1 MVYVKQIMLRNFKS
15 FSGTSKL
22 NLDPGFTVITGPNG
36 SGKSNLLD
44 AFQFVL
50 GELGSRRMRVSAFS
64 GLIYDEAGKDEEGK
78 AKNDFAQVI
87 IRLDNSDNG
96 IAVDNKIV
104 NIGRRVDREGRSRF
118 FLNGKVVSRRTVID
132 VLKMAGISSEGYN
145 IVLQGTATRLSDLT
159 PAERMNAIESIIGI
173 SEYDEKKAEAKGRLE
188 EAERKVEV
196 ASARI
201 DEVRKRLVSL
211 ERERNDA
218 LRYRF
223 LLEEERRLRIRRLS
237 YEVLRVE
244 SEIEALNQKLKANE
258 ERLQGLEAQKQR
270 LASERA
276 GAKDELEGFSQ
287 ETADKGNTRLPI
299 IKSEIVK
306 QREIIGALQRRKEE
320 IERRKAGLLR
330 SREEEESELER
341 LEKERAEINGKIEA
355 LSKEAS
361 SAKEEIQKKESAIL
375 GNSEQIFTLKDDI
388 VKNRKSAEEMEERLG
403 PIRESLEG
411 LGLEENKHSLI
422 VESLGERIEELRK
435 KKAEAEKGVE
445 SLRNSLK
452 EFRELKKAE
461 ERKVEDFLKET
472 NDRLEKQRLLRKRLE
487 EARVL
492 TSQVENTVTEFTA
505 KRDLWKNIAVEERAL
520 QRIEEMSEAEAI
532 AGYHGILRNL
542 IKTEPKYRRAVEA
555 SSDGWINAVVVE
567 NLDSALQ
574 CIKSMKKSEFGIV
587 RVLPLQEIRP
597 LENTLQRFKS
607 LEAEGEPKGEGIVAP
622 LPTLIKC
629 GEGFSPLISLIWG
642 DTLLVKDDET
652 ALRVSGQ
659 GYRAV
664 TISSDVYEPSG
675 GVMGGHYR
683 SIPEFSK
690 LVPAE
695 ESITNLSK
703 TIKALKS
710 HLNDRMS
717 NLRLSGDDMKKVSSY
732 IDNSTK
738 TIETI
743 EGNLKQFTESL
754 RRAERNAASM
764 DKRMTD
770 LQTELEGEK
779 NLISSLRERKQ
790 IALQEIS
797 RIKDEIAQLMAKKPS
812 DVADLEAQIV
822 RLNQE
827 IDALRRKGGELES
840 ESLSHRGRLESIV
853 EPRISDVARRI
864 SSAGESAQ
872 NLEAESAKVKE
883 ELEAAEKVLKDLEDE
898 RNTLTEDVES
908 TSRVLRVHQEKIR
921 KIETEIEGAERRIAS
936 IEQERMG
943 VTLEAERKQLRVD
956 QLRRELAGLGQP
968 EPLPT
973 QEDELREIEGA
984 LKVVHAEAESLGA
997 INQLAVMQ
1005 YDDQMGNYKQLSIR
1019 INELESEKASILKFI
1034 AEIEDAK
1041 LKHFMKSFNEICEN
1055 FTEFFSKLTGG
1066 GEGRLEFQNPEDP
1079 FSAGID
1085 LFLQFPG
1092 KPMRLA
1098 SGHSGGERSV
1108 GAIAYLLAI
1117 QRFLKAP
1124 FYIFDEIDAHL
1135 DDFNVERLAEVL
1147 KENSS
1152 KAQFIVISLK
1162 DSMISTAEQVHGCFS
1177 RVGKS
1182 RIISLPKLEVAH

>member
-1 MVYVKQIMLRNFKS
+1 MVYVKQITLRNFKS
-15 FSGTSKL
+15 FSGTARL
-22 NLDPGFTVITGPNG
+22 NLDPGFTLITGPNG

-64 GLIYDEAGKDEEGK
+64 GLIYDEAGKEEEGK
-78 AKNDFAQVI
+78 AKNNFAQVI
-87 IRLDNSDNG
+87 VRLDNSDNG

-104 NIGRRVDREGRSRF
+104 SIGRRVDREGRSRF

-145 IVLQGTATRLSDLT
+145 IVLQGTATRLSDIT
-159 PAERMNAIESIIGI
+159 PAERMKAIESIIGI
-173 SEYDEKKAEAKGRLE
+173 SEYDEKKAEAKSKLE

-237 YEVLRVE
+237 YEILKVE

-258 ERLQGLEAQKQR
+258 ERLQDLEAQKQR
-270 LASERA
+270 LVSERTK
-276 GAKDELEGFSQ
+276 AKDELESFNQ
-287 ETADKGNTRLPI
+287 ETAEKGNTRLPI
-299 IKSEIVK
+299 IKSEIVR

-320 IERRKAGLLR
+320 VERRRTSLLR
-330 SREEEESELER
+330 NREEEKAELER
-341 LEKERAEINGKIEA
+341 LKKEREAINRKIES
-355 LSKEAS
+355 LNNEAS
-361 SAKEEIQKKESAIL
+361 SAKDQIQEKESTIL
-375 GNSEQIFTLKDDI
+375 GNSEQISTLKEEV
-388 VKNRKSAEEMEERLG
+388 VKNRKTAEEMEERLD

-411 LGLEENKHSLI
+411 LGLDENKQSLI
-422 VESLGERIEELRK
+422 VENLEERLKELGKRK
-435 KKAEAEKGVE
+435 VEAEKGVE

-452 EFRELKKAE
+452 EFRNLKKAE
-461 ERKVEDFLKET
+461 QKKVEDFLRET
-472 NDRLEKQRLLRKRLE
+472 NDRLERQRLLRKRLE
-487 EARVL
+487 EARDL
-492 TSQVENTVTEFTA
+492 TSQAENTVTEFTA

-520 QRIEEMSEAEAI
+520 QRIEEMSESGAI
-532 AGYHGILRNL
+532 AEYHGILRDF
-542 IKTEPKYRRAVEA
+542 IKTESRYRRAMEA

-574 CIKSMKKSEFGIV
+574 CIKSMKKSEFGMV
-587 RVLPLQEIRP
+587 RVLPLQEIKP

-607 LEAEGEPKGEGIVAP
+607 LEAEEGPKGGGVIAP

-629 GEGFSPLISLIWG
+629 DEKFSPLISLIWG
-642 DTLLVKDDET
+642 DTVLVRDDET

-664 TISSDVYEPSG
+664 TMSSDVYEPSG

-695 ESITNLSK
+695 ESVNNLSK

-710 HLNDRMS
+710 HLNDKMKD
-717 NLRLSGDDMKKVSSY
+717 LRLSGDDMKKVSSY

-743 EGNLKQFTESL
+743 DGNLRQFTESL
-754 RRAERNAASM
+754 RRAERNVAAI
-764 DKRMTD
+764 DKRIGDT
-770 LQTELEGEK
+770 QTEIEREK
-779 NLISSLRERKQ
+779 SLIDTLKGRKE
-790 IALQEIS
+790 IALQEMS

-827 IDALRRKGGELES
+827 IDALRRRGGELES
-840 ESLSHRGRLESIV
+840 EILSHRGKLESIV
-853 EPRISDVARRI
+853 EPRISDVERRI
-864 SSAGESAQ
+864 SSAADSAQ

-883 ELEAAEKVLKDLEDE
+883 ELEAAGKVLKTLEDE

-908 TSRVLRVHQEKIR
+908 TSKILRVHQEKIR
-921 KIETEIEGAERRIAS
+921 KIEAEIEGLERRIAS
-936 IEQERMG
+936 IGQEKMS
-943 VTLEAERKQLRVD
+943 VTLEAERKRLRTD
-956 QLRRELAGLGQP
+956 QFRRELVSLGQP
-968 EPLPT
+968 DPLPT
-973 QEDELREIEGA
+973 QEEELREIEGA
-984 LKVVHAEAESLGA
+984 LKVVRAEVETLGA
-997 INQLAVMQ
+997 INQLAVEQ
-1005 YDDQMGNYKQLSIR
+1005 YDEQMGNYKQLSIR
-1019 INELESEKASILKFI
+1019 INELEAEKASILKFI
-1034 AEIEDAK
+1034 EEIEDAK
-1041 LKHFMKSFNEICEN
+1041 LRHFMKSFNEICEN
-1055 FTEFFSKLTGG
+1055 FTEFFSKLTGA

-1079 FSAGID
+1079 FSSGID

-1117 QRFLKAP
+1117 QRFLKSP

-1152 KAQFIVISLK
+1152 KAQFVVISLK
-1162 DSMISTAEQVHGCFS
+1162 DAMINMAEQVYGCFS
-1177 RVGKS
+1177 KVGKS
-1182 RIISLPKLEVAH
+1182 RIISLPRLEVVH